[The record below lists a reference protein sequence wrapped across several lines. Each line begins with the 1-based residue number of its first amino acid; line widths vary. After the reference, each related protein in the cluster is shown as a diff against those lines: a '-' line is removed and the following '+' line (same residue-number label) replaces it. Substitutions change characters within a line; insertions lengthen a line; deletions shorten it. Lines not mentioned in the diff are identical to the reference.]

1 MNTRD
6 FHIKAVYSVAAA
18 ERRAKAAIARI
29 ARDKGMSEAE
39 VRREMELAIA
49 EGMKSTDPDVIAQW
63 KVIPHKGDMPTPDE
77 LIAYMA
83 TKLK

>member
-6 FHIKAVYSVAAA
+6 LQIKAVYSVAAA

-29 ARDKGMSEAE
+29 AMDKGMSEAE

-49 EGMKSTDPDVIAQW
+49 EGM
-63 KVIPHKGDMPTPDE
+63 
-77 LIAYMA
+77 
-83 TKLK
+83 